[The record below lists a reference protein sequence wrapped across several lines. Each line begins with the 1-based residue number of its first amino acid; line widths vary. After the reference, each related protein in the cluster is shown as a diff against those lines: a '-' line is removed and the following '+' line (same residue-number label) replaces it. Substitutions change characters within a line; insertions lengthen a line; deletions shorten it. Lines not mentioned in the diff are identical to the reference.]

1 MEAFITNELIKKILL
16 KLKEIEDPAKQ
27 RKYLI
32 NVMGMSKFNNAKK
45 CVDLGDVP
53 VHCEVYE
60 HSKEAPV
67 IIFIPGIGT
76 YSEMYCEFLCKFS
89 EWGFNVISVDLR
101 GHGYSGGERGLYTVE
116 DVQEDISLVIS
127 HFSKVYNDKI
137 GLFGCSIGS
146 PLALAAAE
154 SDSRVKALL
163 CHTLFLTEH
172 PPDLIHW
179 IGWNSL
185 GLTSAFIPFMKVDFR
200 QFIDI
205 EKLVENNAF
214 APFIKFDDL
223 IVWQYP
229 VKTLSSVYR
238 RKCRVLNEKF
248 AFNAAII
255 VGSRDEILSLSYER
269 SIVSEMQ
276 HPFDILEIEG
286 AGHMLPF
293 ERVKDTIIKASDWFN
308 NNL

>member
-1 MEAFITNELIKKILL
+1 METLITNESIKKILQ
-16 KLKEIEDPAKQ
+16 KLKEISDPAKQ

-32 NVMGMSKFNNAKK
+32 NAMGMSKFNNAKK
-45 CVDLGDVP
+45 CVDLGSVP

-60 HSKEAPV
+60 HSKTSPV
-67 IIFIPGIGT
+67 IIFLPGIGT
-76 YSEMYCEFLCKFS
+76 YSEMYCEFLYKLS
-89 EWGFNVISVDLR
+89 EWGFNVVSVDLR

-116 DVQEDISLVIS
+116 DVQDDISLVIS
-127 HFSKVYNDKI
+127 HFTKEYNDRI

-154 SDSRVKALL
+154 SDERVKALL

-172 PPDLIHW
+172 PPDVIHW

-185 GLTSAFIPFMKVDFR
+185 GITSTFIPFLKVDFR

-205 EKLVENNAF
+205 EKLIENNAF

-229 VKTLSSVYR
+229 VRTLSSVYR
-238 RKCRVLNEKF
+238 RKSRVSNEKLG
-248 AFNAAII
+248 FNAAII
-255 VGSRDEILSLSYER
+255 VGSNDEILSLAYER
-269 SIVSEMQ
+269 NIISEMQ
-276 HPFDILEIEG
+276 HPFDLIVVDG

-293 ERVKDTIIKASDWFN
+293 ERVKETVLKARDWFN
-308 NNL
+308 KNL